1 MLTPRWATRA
11 PPASLEHMRICRC
24 SGPVWSTIRAD
35 CDCCVGRGPGRVSK
49 RRGSAVPH
57 TMVVR
62 LDGVVTRRTLEKTA
76 LSFAFWI
83 WLLVHFYYSH
93 TVITMIR

>member
-1 MLTPRWATRA
+1 M
-11 PPASLEHMRICRC
+11 
-24 SGPVWSTIRAD
+24 
-35 CDCCVGRGPGRVSK
+35 
-49 RRGSAVPH
+49 PH